1 MSFNWA
7 NLVNP
12 YAPHLKKHVL
22 QLLKDQKYAEHEETI
37 NKLVSLV
44 TDEKS
49 YQEFGNLL
57 STFWEAGFLH
67 AVEENVEA
75 LKKLGLKA
83 TISDRH
89 I

>member
-12 YAPHLKKHVL
+12 YAPHFKKHIL
-22 QLLKDQKYAEHEETI
+22 QLVKDQKYAEHEESI
-37 NKLVSLV
+37 SKLASLI

-49 YQEFGNLL
+49 YREFGNFISAL
-57 STFWEAGFLH
+57 WESGFLH

-89 I
+89 D